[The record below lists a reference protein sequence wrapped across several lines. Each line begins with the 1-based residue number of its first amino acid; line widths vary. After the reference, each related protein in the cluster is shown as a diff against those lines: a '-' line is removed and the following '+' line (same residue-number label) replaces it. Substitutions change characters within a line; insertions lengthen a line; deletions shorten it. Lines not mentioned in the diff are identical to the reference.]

1 MLSASAVNW
10 QTITDTPILAKFAID
25 AAIYNNWQ
33 IAIKIN
39 QKIVEISPEDVEALN
54 RLAHAYLC
62 LGKMEKAKKIY
73 AKVLEINPFNIIA
86 RKNLEKVSKLATV
99 KNGRTNGDDTT
110 TMGNPSAIFLYEPGK
125 TKIINLL
132 NLAPPIILANL
143 TCAQKLSIIAKKHQ
157 VHIISGD
164 GTYLGALPDDLAH
177 RLIAFIEGG
186 NQYEVYVKQA
196 STKSLSVFVKEIS
209 RSDKYSN
216 QPTFTDSKSN
226 LVVS

>member
-25 AAIYNNWQ
+25 AAIFNNWQ

-54 RLAHAYLC
+54 RLAHAYLS
-62 LGKMEKAKKIY
+62 LGKMQKAQKIY

-86 RKNLEKVSKLATV
+86 RKNLEKVSKLATD
-99 KNGRTNGDDTT
+99 KNGQTNGDNTAS
-110 TMGNPSAIFLYEPGK
+110 MGNPSAIFLYEPGK

-132 NLAPPIILANL
+132 NLAPPIILASL

-157 VHIISGD
+157 VHITSGD

-177 RLIAFIEGG
+177 RLIAFIQSG

-196 STKSLSVFVKEIS
+196 STKSLSVFVKEIF

-226 LVVS
+226 LAVS